1 MDIEQK
7 KELIKLIESIEDEK
21 AFKYLLSFVKAF
33 CNRYMY
39 FVDGK
44 WTR

>member
-1 MDIEQK
+1 MEQK
-7 KELIKLIESIEDEK
+7 KELIALIESIEDEK
-21 AFKYLLSFVKAF
+21 AFNYLLGFVKFF

-44 WTR
+44 WIK

>member
-1 MDIEQK
+1 MEQK
-7 KELIKLIESIEDEK
+7 KELIALIESIEDEK
-21 AFKYLLSFVKAF
+21 AFNYLLGFVNAG
-33 CNRYMY
+33 CNRYMH